1 VVGHHELAVLE
12 EHSHVQAMPGA
23 GQLMPVV
30 IVPYSSDH
38 PTRCPGCDTM
48 LDGHLSLP
56 VPDRPK
62 PDRALPKGRPHVTV
76 CRFCGQ
82 CMVYTERNG
91 RLALRRPNLA
101 EKHRLLERPDITAEM
116 FFSQLREDDI
126 TGGWPERG

>member
-1 VVGHHELAVLE
+1 M
-12 EHSHVQAMPGA
+12 MPA
-23 GQLMPVV
+23 
-30 IVPYSSDH
+30 IFYSSDH
-38 PTRCPGCDTM
+38 PTRCPGCDTL

-56 VPDRPK
+56 VAQRPK
-62 PDRALPKGRPHVTV
+62 PEQGYTTV

-91 RLALRRPNLA
+91 RLALRRPTEA
-101 EKHRLLERPDITAEM
+101 EKHRLLQRPDITAEM